1 MKRFQRYNRF
11 IGFVI
16 AGVLLTFMSV
26 MSAKSKQNSSP
37 LKMPAANKIAQAEK
51 IIEGCYVDTVNPD
64 KLADEAI
71 RAMLKTLDP
80 HSTYSDPE
88 ETKELNA
95 SLNGNFSGI
104 GVQFNMVNDTLY
116 VIQTTAGGP
125 SEGVGI
131 LAGDRILQANDSVI
145 SGAKRTNAQIIKIL
159 RGPKGSDVL
168 LKIDRKGVEEPIEFL
183 VTRDDI
189 PVYSVD
195 AAYMADPTTG
205 YIKLARFGE
214 STPAEI
220 DEAMKKLRK
229 QGMKNL
235 ILDLEDNTG
244 GYLGSATDLA
254 GRFLNKGDMIVY
266 TLSPSMGDNYYR
278 AEKNTEFDGK
288 VVVLV
293 NQYSASASEITAG
306 ALQDN
311 DRGVIVGRRTFGK
324 GLVQRPFPFPDGSM
338 IRLTVSKYYTPA
350 GRCIQKPYE
359 MGNEKEYRSDML
371 HRYEAGEF
379 SSADSIHFSDKEKF
393 ATLRSGRTV
402 YGGGGIMPD
411 VFVPVDTTGLT
422 KYLRNLNAKNIINRF
437 ALKYVDENRK
447 ELKKQYPNEE
457 AFISK
462 FNVTDELIDKMVSL
476 GEAEGVEKDPEQF
489 AESKE
494 VFRTIIKA
502 LIGRDLFDMQTYY
515 KIYNPALNPIY
526 NRGLEVIKD
535 KKEYSKLLK

>member
-1 MKRFQRYNRF
+1 MKRKQY
-11 IGFVI
+11 IC
-16 AGVLLTFMSV
+16 VLLVAFVLTLMSV
-26 MSAKSKQNSSP
+26 VTAKSPQVVTP

-51 IIEGCYVDTVNPD
+51 IIESCYVDTVNSD
-64 KLADEAI
+64 QLADEAI

-80 HSTYSDPE
+80 HSSYSDPE
-88 ETKELNA
+88 ETKELTT

-125 SEGVGI
+125 SEAVGI
-131 LAGDRILQANDSVI
+131 LAGDRILQAGDSII

-159 RGPKGSDVL
+159 RGPKGTNVN

-195 AAYMADPTTG
+195 AAYMADENTG

-214 STPAEI
+214 TTPDEI
-220 DEAMKKLRK
+220 SAALKKLK
-229 QGMKNL
+229 GMKMKNL

-266 TLSPSMGDNYYR
+266 TLSPSMGDSYFR
-278 AEKNTEFDGK
+278 AEKNGELLDGR

-306 ALQDN
+306 AIQDN
-311 DRGVIVGRRTFGK
+311 DRGVIVGRRSFGK

-359 MGNEKEYRSDML
+359 RGNETEYRSDML
-371 HRYEAGEF
+371 HRYESGEF
-379 SSADSIHFSDKEKF
+379 SSADSIRFSESEKF
-393 ATLRSGRTV
+393 FTIRNHRTV

-411 VFVPVDTTGLT
+411 EFVPIDTVGFT
-422 KYLRNLNAKNIINRF
+422 KYLRNLNAKNVLNRYC
-437 ALKYVDENRK
+437 LKYVDVNRK
-447 ELKKQYPNEE
+447 NLDKQFPNEE
-457 AFISK
+457 SFLNK
-462 FNVTDELIDKMVSL
+462 FVVTDEMIAEVAAL
-476 GEAEGVEKDPEQF
+476 GAEDGVETNQTQLD
-489 AESKE
+489 ESRE
-494 VFRTIIKA
+494 VIRTLVKA
-502 LIGRDLFDMQTYY
+502 LIGRDLYSMETYY
-515 KIYNPALNPIY
+515 KVYNPALNPIY
-526 NRGLEVIKD
+526 RRGLEIIND
-535 KKEYSKLLK
+535 KKTYSNLLQGKG